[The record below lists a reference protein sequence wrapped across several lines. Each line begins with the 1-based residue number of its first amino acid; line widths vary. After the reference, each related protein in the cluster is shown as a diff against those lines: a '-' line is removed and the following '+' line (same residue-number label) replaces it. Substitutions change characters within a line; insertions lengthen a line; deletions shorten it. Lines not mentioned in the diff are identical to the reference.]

1 MLLDQVFDKFEPVKW
16 VFARKNGK
24 LKKIRRVMP
33 SVSDTHTDNNKKSLF
48 PISKER
54 K

>member
-33 SVSDTHTDNNKKSLF
+33 STEASVTSQQKSMF

>member
-1 MLLDQVFDKFEPVKW
+1 MLLDQIFSKFEPVKW
-16 VFARKNGK
+16 VFVRKNGK
-24 LKKIRRVMP
+24 LKKVRKVIP
-33 SVSDTHTDNNKKSLF
+33 SHTLDKTSSKKKSMF

>member
-16 VFARKNGK
+16 VYIRKNGK
-24 LKKIRRVMP
+24 LKRVRRVLP
-33 SVSDTHTDNNKKSLF
+33 SSEYEKLSNQDKPLF

>member
-1 MLLDQVFDKFEPVKW
+1 MLLDQIFSKFEPVKW
-16 VFARKNGK
+16 VFVRKNGK
-24 LKKIRRVMP
+24 LKKVRRTVP
-33 SVSDTHTDNNKKSLF
+33 SHEMEHKSKKKTMF

>member
-33 SVSDTHTDNNKKSLF
+33 STADTPTEDNKKPLF